1 MDIAPLMTFGILIV
15 LYGVSIYYLMPL
27 SLLSGNFN
35 LILIIFFS
43 ILMGM
48 VLGLTM
54 LAYNLQNVTQ
64 IGLTY
69 VFFWWEKSYMRQLIL
84 KNLVAHTQR
93 N

>member
-1 MDIAPLMTFGILIV
+1 MDIAPLITYGTLVV

-27 SLLSGNFN
+27 SLLSGNYG

-54 LAYNLQNVTQ
+54 LAYNLQSIV
-64 IGLTY
+64 
-69 VFFWWEKSYMRQLIL
+69 
-84 KNLVAHTQR
+84 
-93 N
+93 